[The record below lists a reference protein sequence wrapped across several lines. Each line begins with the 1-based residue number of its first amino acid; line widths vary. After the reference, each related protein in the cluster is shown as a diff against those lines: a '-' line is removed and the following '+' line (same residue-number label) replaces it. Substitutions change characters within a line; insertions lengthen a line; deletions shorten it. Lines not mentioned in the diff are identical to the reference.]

1 VAFEYKLFLSGV
13 LMEDV
18 ENIVEDIRRD
28 LRIIKDKISQFK
40 QDVLTKQDSN
50 NKYNSSINNSQNS
63 ESTKREDNEKFG
75 VVEDRQI
82 SVS

>member
-1 VAFEYKLFLSGV
+1 MQDTEQ
-13 LMEDV
+13 
-18 ENIVEDIRRD
+18 IVDEIRRD

-40 QDVLTKQDSN
+40 QDVSTNQDNN
-50 NKYNSSINNSQNS
+50 NKYNSSIDNSQNS

>member
-1 VAFEYKLFLSGV
+1 
-13 LMEDV
+13 MEDV

-40 QDVLTKQDSN
+40 GDVSTKQESN
-50 NKYNSSINNSQNS
+50 NKPNSNINNQKDDTINQ
-63 ESTKREDNEKFG
+63 REDNEKFG